1 MDNMRII
8 AIEQLGIGYTEV
20 QNIATDCGKD
30 SFQFNFDIL
39 NTWRNRTLEDRCSVR
54 KQDTIKFLLYFSTN
68 NFIGDALALKIVFKI
83 FQSEFLRTA

>member
-54 KQDTIKFLLYFSTN
+54 KQDAIKFLLYFSTN
-68 NFIGDALALKIVFKI
+68 QVHRGCSCIEDCL
-83 FQSEFLRTA
+83 